1 MDRTLPSTGHIGEH
15 SQFTLLPRARC
26 DNPATASPLGRPMCC
41 HACAEYSTD
50 GAYVLLI
57 HQAFAAASASL
68 MELMMQRKGLPDMLQ
83 AFKSY
88 FLLARG
94 DLFTTF
100 LELAEAELERNAA
113 DVTVTRLQ
121 SLLEL
126 GRLIAG
132 CDCLLSHRRSLRRC
146 TIIWD

>member
-1 MDRTLPSTGHIGEH
+1 MQHI
-15 SQFTLLPRARC
+15 
-26 DNPATASPLGRPMCC
+26 NK
-41 HACAEYSTD
+41 
-50 GAYVLLI
+50 
-57 HQAFAAASASL
+57 AFAAAAAAL
-68 MELMMQRKGLPDMLQ
+68 MELMTGREGLPDMLQ

-100 LELAEAELERNAA
+100 LELAETELERNAT

-126 GRLIAG
+126 GRLSLLLLWYHPGMPCQPAAG
-132 CDCLLSHRRSLRRC
+132 C
-146 TIIWD
+146 

>member
-1 MDRTLPSTGHIGEH
+1 MDGTYVQHI
-15 SQFTLLPRARC
+15 
-26 DNPATASPLGRPMCC
+26 NK
-41 HACAEYSTD
+41 
-50 GAYVLLI
+50 
-57 HQAFAAASASL
+57 AFAAAAAAL
-68 MELMMQRKGLPDMLQ
+68 MELMTGREGLPDMLQ

-100 LELAEAELERNAA
+100 LDLAENELERNAT

-126 GRLIAG
+126 GRLSPSIVG
-132 CDCLLSHRRSLRRC
+132 PLWKTCLACSTAC
-146 TIIWD
+146 

>member
-1 MDRTLPSTGHIGEH
+1 VQHIN
-15 SQFTLLPRARC
+15 QT
-26 DNPATASPLGRPMCC
+26 
-41 HACAEYSTD
+41 
-50 GAYVLLI
+50 
-57 HQAFAAASASL
+57 FAAASAAL
-68 MELMMQRKGLPDMLQ
+68 MELMTRREGLPDMLQ

-126 GRLIAG
+126 GEASFWAG
-132 CDCLLSHRRSLRRC
+132 LLFNCASSMQPSAQNDLQLMVTHRRNRAFGPILGLVGILLLVWRYPYGRATPADVRALWS
-146 TIIWD
+146 

>member
-1 MDRTLPSTGHIGEH
+1 M
-15 SQFTLLPRARC
+15 RC
-26 DNPATASPLGRPMCC
+26 HT
-41 HACAEYSTD
+41 CAEYSTD
-50 GAYVLLI
+50 GTYVPLI

-126 GRLIAG
+126 GRLMAAQ
-132 CDCLLSHRRSLRRC
+132 DCLLHP
-146 TIIWD
+146 

>member
-1 MDRTLPSTGHIGEH
+1 MRDDAG
-15 SQFTLLPRARC
+15 
-26 DNPATASPLGRPMCC
+26 
-41 HACAEYSTD
+41 AEYSTD
-50 GAYVLLI
+50 GAYVPLI
-57 HQAFAAASASL
+57 HQAFAAESASL
-68 MELMMQRKGLPDMLQ
+68 MELMMQRQGLPDMLQ

-126 GRLIAG
+126 GRLMAARG
-132 CDCLLSHRRSLRRC
+132 CLLRPQV
-146 TIIWD
+146 

>member
-1 MDRTLPSTGHIGEH
+1 MCST
-15 SQFTLLPRARC
+15 STRLLR
-26 DNPATASPLGRPMCC
+26 
-41 HACAEYSTD
+41 
-50 GAYVLLI
+50 
-57 HQAFAAASASL
+57 AASAAL
-68 MELMMQRKGLPDMLQ
+68 MELMTRREGLPDMLQ

-126 GRLIAG
+126 GEAHSGEDLLYPVHHLCTHQRRTICSLWSRIGALGLWSIFELGRNRLAG
-132 CDCLLSHRRSLRRC
+132 VVISCGTALLLM
-146 TIIWD
+146 

>member
-1 MDRTLPSTGHIGEH
+1 MKSYC
-15 SQFTLLPRARC
+15 SVRAAHC
-26 DNPATASPLGRPMCC
+26 ALQAVT
-41 HACAEYSTD
+41 AEYLPAIAEYGAD
-50 GAYVLLI
+50 GTYVQHI
-57 HQAFAAASASL
+57 NKAFAAAAAAL
-68 MELMMQRKGLPDMLQ
+68 MELMTGREGLPDMLQ

-100 LELAEAELERNAA
+100 LELAETELERNAT

-126 GRLIAG
+126 GGLF
-132 CDCLLSHRRSLRRC
+132 LLLLWCYLGRACQLAAEC
-146 TIIWD
+146 AEP

>member
-1 MDRTLPSTGHIGEH
+1 M
-15 SQFTLLPRARC
+15 RC
-26 DNPATASPLGRPMCC
+26 HT
-41 HACAEYSTD
+41 CAEYSTD
-50 GAYVLLI
+50 GTYVPLI

-68 MELMMQRKGLPDMLQ
+68 MELMMQRQGLPDMLQ

-126 GRLIAG
+126 GRLMAAQG
-132 CDCLLSHRRSLRRC
+132 CLLHPWAKPVASKLSFAMYHPGDGNAAPVTPACSGLRC
-146 TIIWD
+146 IET

>member
-1 MDRTLPSTGHIGEH
+1 MQHI
-15 SQFTLLPRARC
+15 
-26 DNPATASPLGRPMCC
+26 N
-41 HACAEYSTD
+41 
-50 GAYVLLI
+50 
-57 HQAFAAASASL
+57 QAFAAASAAL
-68 MELMMQRKGLPDMLQ
+68 MELVTRREGLPDMLQ

-126 GRLIAG
+126 GEALFWGGLLYPVHHLCNHQRRAICSLWSHIGTFVVPLIP
-132 CDCLLSHRRSLRRC
+132 L
-146 TIIWD
+146 

>member
-1 MDRTLPSTGHIGEH
+1 MDGTYVQHI
-15 SQFTLLPRARC
+15 
-26 DNPATASPLGRPMCC
+26 NK
-41 HACAEYSTD
+41 
-50 GAYVLLI
+50 
-57 HQAFAAASASL
+57 AFAAAAAAL
-68 MELMMQRKGLPDMLQ
+68 MELMTGREGLPDMLQ

-100 LELAEAELERNAA
+100 LDLAENELERNAT

-126 GRLIAG
+126 GRLSPSIVG
-132 CDCLLSHRRSLRRC
+132 PLWKTCLACSHSMLSPSMTWEKPPSSYSVPLQPAYMLGDIEHQKQ
-146 TIIWD
+146 D